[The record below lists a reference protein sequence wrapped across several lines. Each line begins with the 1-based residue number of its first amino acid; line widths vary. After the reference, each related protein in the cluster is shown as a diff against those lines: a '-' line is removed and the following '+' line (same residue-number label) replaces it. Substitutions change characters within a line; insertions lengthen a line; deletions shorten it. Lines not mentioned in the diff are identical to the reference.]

1 MIFMIRKGEIK
12 NSVVKRLLIIM
23 TGFTVLNSCTSYTAE
38 ANSQIAN
45 ISYRY
50 ADDDIRAVIKSRL
63 GDSVYI
69 APAVP
74 SNTELIKDVVAAAL
88 LEAQTGKPA
97 LIPVNL
103 NNNHWTGIAIR
114 RKLDGNIIVF
124 YNDSFGTP
132 VGGVSTQSGQY
143 IEAIKKIL
151 PTSEIVDLR
160 VHQQNDG
167 SSCGAFTAENLI
179 ALAGLSQVNLTP
191 EAARELLGK
200 INDARTIRI
209 LHLGSLQAKIITAAE
224 IIAGSVAGKY
234 VEAVSGVAFSDM
246 ANVAGAISDRL
257 THLYLIDTGNMGVSG
272 GDEESGYGLWVR
284 GSYGSGI
291 FKSQDSLQVKQKCR
305 GGSIGFDG
313 KLDDDTII
321 GIALN
326 HNRTKLTPKSTSE
339 TVVSNISNNTGSRFS
354 GDIRS
359 LIGSLYGSINMN
371 ERLVLGGEVR
381 LGQVD
386 AKVNYYSLI
395 NGNNRFKLKGE
406 LLGGSLVADY
416 YYPIAKLFLVPNLG
430 ISYETIRFKGK
441 DRGNLK
447 IEKLAI
453 RRPAIT
459 GGIAITGIFQV
470 GECQL
475 IPEIKAAYEA
485 GFSPKSNRLKI
496 RNSGGLSLSDYRIP
510 MLKDS
515 YRLGAIIGIAY
526 SRFEASAGYEQAR
539 YRRYLGNSFYGKL
552 RINI

>member
-1 MIFMIRKGEIK
+1 M
-12 NSVVKRLLIIM
+12 
-23 TGFTVLNSCTSYTAE
+23 NSCFRQILIALVLPTLMIIGVNGMVFGAGV
-38 ANSQIAN
+38 NPQIAN
-45 ISYRY
+45 ISYWY

-69 APAVP
+69 APALP
-74 SNTELIKDVVAAAL
+74 NNAELIRDVAAAAL
-88 LEAQTGKPA
+88 LEAQAGKPA

-114 RKLDGNIIVF
+114 MKVDGNIIVF

-132 VGGVSTQSGQY
+132 VGGASSESGQY
-143 IEAIKKIL
+143 IAAIKRIL
-151 PTSEIVDLR
+151 PTAEIVDLR

-191 EAARELLGK
+191 EAARDLLAN
-200 INDARTIRI
+200 ITDARTIRI
-209 LHLGSLQAKIITAAE
+209 LQLGSLEAKIITAAE
-224 IIAGSVAGKY
+224 IIEGSIAGKY
-234 VEAVSGVAFSDM
+234 AEAVSEVAFSDM

-272 GDEESGYGLWVR
+272 GDEEANYGLWIR

-291 FKSQDSLQVKQKCR
+291 FKPQNSLSIKQKST
-305 GGSIGFDG
+305 GGSIGFDS

-326 HNRTKLTPKSTSE
+326 YNQTKLTPKSTSK
-339 TVVSNISNNTGSRFS
+339 TVVNNISNNTGSKFS

-359 LIGSLYGSINMN
+359 IIGSLYGSINMN
-371 ERLVLGGEVR
+371 ERLVLGGEIR

-386 AKVNYYSLI
+386 AKVNYHSLI

-406 LLGGSLVADY
+406 LLGGSLAADY
-416 YYPIAKLFLVPNLG
+416 YYPIGQFFAVPNFG
-430 ISYETIRFKGK
+430 VSYETVRFKGK
-441 DRGNLK
+441 DQGNLK

-459 GGIAITGIFQV
+459 GGLAITGVLEI
-470 GECQL
+470 GECQF
-475 IPEIKAAYEA
+475 IPEIRASYEV

-496 RNSGGLSLSDYRIP
+496 KNNGGMVLSDYRIP
-510 MLKDS
+510 TLKDS
-515 YRLGAIIGIAY
+515 YRVGASIGIAF
-526 SRFEASAGYEQAR
+526 SRFEASAGYEQAH
-539 YRRYLGNSFYGKL
+539 YKRYLGNSFYGKL

>member
-1 MIFMIRKGEIK
+1 M
-12 NSVVKRLLIIM
+12 NSFFRQALIALVIPTLIIAGVNGM
-23 TGFTVLNSCTSYTAE
+23 VFAAGVNP
-38 ANSQIAN
+38 QIAN
-45 ISYRY
+45 ISYWY
-50 ADDDIRAVIKSRL
+50 GDDDIRAVIKSRL

-74 SNTELIKDVVAAAL
+74 NNSELIRASATAAL
-88 LEAQTGKPA
+88 LEAQAGKPA

-103 NNNHWTGIAIR
+103 SNNHWTGIAIR
-114 RKLDGNIIVF
+114 MKADGNIIVF
-124 YNDSFGTP
+124 YNDSFGTS
-132 VGGVSTQSGQY
+132 VGGISSESGQY

-151 PTSEIVDLR
+151 PMAEIVDLR

-179 ALAGLSQVNLTP
+179 ALAGLNQVNLTP
-191 EAARELLGK
+191 EAARELLAK

-209 LHLGSLQAKIITAAE
+209 LQLGSLEAKIITAAE
-224 IIAGSVAGKY
+224 IIAASLTGKY
-234 VEAVSGVAFSDM
+234 VEAVSEVAFSDM
-246 ANVAGAISDRL
+246 ANVAGATADRL

-272 GDEESGYGLWVR
+272 GDEESSYGLWVR

-291 FKSQDSLQVKQKCR
+291 LKPQNSYRIKQKST
-305 GGSIGFDG
+305 GVSIGFDS

-326 HNRTKLTPKSTSE
+326 HNQTKLKPKSTSE
-339 TVVSNISNNTGSRFS
+339 TVVSNISNNTGSKFS

-359 LIGSLYGSINMN
+359 IIGSLYGSINMN
-371 ERLVLGGEVR
+371 ERLVLGGEIR

-386 AKVNYYSLI
+386 SKVNYHSLI

-416 YYPIAKLFLVPNLG
+416 YYPIAKLFVVPNLG

-441 DRGNLK
+441 DQGNLK

-459 GGIAITGIFQV
+459 GGLALTGVFEI

-475 IPEIKAAYEA
+475 IPEIRASYEA
-485 GFSPKSNRLKI
+485 GFSPKSNRLKTK
-496 RNSGGLSLSDYRIP
+496 NSGGMVLSDYRIP
-510 MLKDS
+510 MAKDS
-515 YRLGAIIGIAY
+515 YRVGASMGIAF

-539 YRRYLGNSFYGKL
+539 YKRYLGNSFYGKL

>member
-1 MIFMIRKGEIK
+1 M
-12 NSVVKRLLIIM
+12 NSFFRQALIALVIPTLIIVGVNGM
-23 TGFTVLNSCTSYTAE
+23 VFAAGVNP
-38 ANSQIAN
+38 QIAN
-45 ISYRY
+45 ISYWY
-50 ADDDIRAVIKSRL
+50 GDDDIRAVIKNRL

-74 SNTELIKDVVAAAL
+74 NNSELIRDAAAAAL
-88 LEAQTGKPA
+88 LEAQAGKPA

-114 RKLDGNIIVF
+114 AKADGNIIVF

-132 VGGVSTQSGQY
+132 IGGVSSESGRY
-143 IEAIKKIL
+143 IEAIKNIL
-151 PTSEIVDLR
+151 PMAEIVDLR

-179 ALAGLSQVNLTP
+179 ALAGLNQVNLTP
-191 EAARELLGK
+191 EAARELLAN

-209 LHLGSLQAKIITAAE
+209 LQLGSLEAKIIAASE
-224 IIAGSVAGKY
+224 IIAGSIAGKY
-234 VEAVSGVAFSDM
+234 VEAVSEVAFSDM
-246 ANVAGAISDRL
+246 ANFAGATMDRL
-257 THLYLIDTGNMGVSG
+257 THLYLIDTGNMGVSS
-272 GDEESGYGLWVR
+272 GDEESNYGLWTR

-291 FKSQDSLQVKQKCR
+291 FKPQNSLAIKQKST
-305 GGSIGFDG
+305 GVSIGFDG

-326 HNRTKLTPKSTSE
+326 HNQTKLKPKSTSE
-339 TVVSNISNNTGSRFS
+339 TVVSNISNNTGSKFS

-359 LIGSLYGSINMN
+359 LIGSFYGSINMS
-371 ERLVLGGEVR
+371 ERLVLSGEAR

-386 AKVNYYSLI
+386 AKMNYQSLI
-395 NGNNRFKLKGE
+395 NGNSRFKLKGA
-406 LLGGSLVADY
+406 LLGGSLAADY
-416 YYPIAKLFLVPNLG
+416 YYPISKLFLVPNFG
-430 ISYETIRFKGK
+430 VSYETVRFKGK
-441 DRGNLK
+441 NQGNLK

-459 GGIAITGIFQV
+459 GGIALTGFFEI

-496 RNSGGLSLSDYRIP
+496 SNSSGIPLSNYRIP
-510 MLKDS
+510 MLKDT
-515 YRLGAIIGIAY
+515 YRLGASIAIAF

-539 YRRYLGNSFYGKL
+539 YKLYLGNSFYGKL

>member
-23 TGFTVLNSCTSYTAE
+23 AGFTVLNSYTAE

-45 ISYRY
+45 ISYWY
-50 ADDDIRAVIKSRL
+50 DDSDIRNVIRNRL

-88 LEAQTGKPA
+88 LEAPTGKPA

-114 RKLDGNIIVF
+114 TKLDGNIIVF
-124 YNDSFGTP
+124 YNDSFGTS
-132 VGGVSTQSGQY
+132 VGGESSESGQY

-151 PTSEIVDLR
+151 PMAEIIDLQ

-200 INDARTIRI
+200 INDGRTIRI
-209 LHLGSLQAKIITAAE
+209 LHLGSLQAKIITASE
-224 IIAGSVAGKY
+224 IIAGSMAGKY
-234 VEAVSGVAFSDM
+234 VQAVSGVAFSDM
-246 ANVAGAISDRL
+246 ANVAGATADRL

-272 GDEESGYGLWVR
+272 GDEESGYGLWTR

-291 FKSQDSLQVKQKCR
+291 FKPQDFLQVKQKST

-339 TVVSNISNNTGSRFS
+339 TVVSNISNNSGNRFS

-371 ERLVLGGEVR
+371 ERLILGGEIR
-381 LGQVD
+381 LGQVE
-386 AKVNYYSLI
+386 AKVNYHSLI

-406 LLGGSLVADY
+406 LIGGSLVADY
-416 YYPIAKLFLVPNLG
+416 YYPIAKLFLVPNFG

-441 DRGNLK
+441 DQGNLK

-453 RRPAIT
+453 RKPAIT

-510 MLKDS
+510 MPKDS
-515 YRLGAIIGIAY
+515 YRLGASIGIAY

-539 YRRYLGNSFYGKL
+539 YRRYLGNSFHGKL

>member
-1 MIFMIRKGEIK
+1 M
-12 NSVVKRLLIIM
+12 NSFCKQVLIALVLPTLIIV
-23 TGFTVLNSCTSYTAE
+23 GVNGIVFGARVNP
-38 ANSQIAN
+38 QIAN
-45 ISYRY
+45 ISYWY
-50 ADDDIRAVIKSRL
+50 GDDDIRAVIKSRL

-74 SNTELIKDVVAAAL
+74 NNSELIRAAAAAAL
-88 LEAQTGKPA
+88 LEAQAGKPA

-114 RKLDGNIIVF
+114 TKVDGNIIVF

-132 VGGVSTQSGQY
+132 VGGESSESGQY

-151 PTSEIVDLR
+151 PNAEIVDLR

-191 EAARELLGK
+191 EAAKGLLAK

-209 LHLGSLQAKIITAAE
+209 LQLGSLEAKIITAAE
-224 IIAGSVAGKY
+224 IIEGSMAGKY
-234 VEAVSGVAFSDM
+234 AEAVSGVAFSDM
-246 ANVAGAISDRL
+246 ANFAGATMDRL
-257 THLYLIDTGNMGVSG
+257 THLYLIDSGNIGISS
-272 GDEESGYGLWVR
+272 GDEESSYGLWIK
-284 GSYGSGI
+284 GNAGNGI
-291 FKSQDSLQVKQKCR
+291 FRPENAARIKQKST

-354 GDIRS
+354 GDIGS

-416 YYPIAKLFLVPNLG
+416 YYPIGKLFVVPNLG

-441 DRGNLK
+441 DQGNLK

-453 RRPAIT
+453 RRPAIK

>member
-1 MIFMIRKGEIK
+1 MIFMISKGETK

-23 TGFTVLNSCTSYTAE
+23 AGFAVLNSYTAE

-45 ISYRY
+45 ISYWY
-50 ADDDIRAVIKSRL
+50 GDDDIRAVIKSRL

-88 LEAQTGKPA
+88 LEAQAGKPA

-103 NNNHWTGIAIR
+103 SNNHWTGIAIR
-114 RKLDGNIIVF
+114 RKLDGNIILF

-132 VGGVSTQSGQY
+132 VGGVNSESGQY

-191 EAARELLGK
+191 EAARELLSK

-246 ANVAGAISDRL
+246 SNVAGAISDRL

-272 GDEESGYGLWVR
+272 GDEESGYGLWTR

-291 FKSQDSLQVKQKCR
+291 FKPQNSLAVKQKCR

-354 GDIRS
+354 GDIGS

-371 ERLVLGGEVR
+371 ERLVLGGEAR

-386 AKVNYYSLI
+386 AKMNYQSLI

-416 YYPIAKLFLVPNLG
+416 YYPIAKLFVVPNLG

-441 DRGNLK
+441 DQGNLK

-459 GGIAITGIFQV
+459 GGIALTGIFEI

-475 IPEIKAAYEA
+475 IPEIRASYEA

-496 RNSGGLSLSDYRIP
+496 KNSGGMVLSDYRIP
-510 MLKDS
+510 VPKDT
-515 YRLGAIIGIAY
+515 YRLGASMGISF
-526 SRFEASAGYEQAR
+526 SRFEVNAGYEQAR
-539 YRRYLGNSFYGKL
+539 YKRYLGNNFYGKL

>member
-1 MIFMIRKGEIK
+1 M
-12 NSVVKRLLIIM
+12 NSFFRQALIALVISTLIIAAVNGM
-23 TGFTVLNSCTSYTAE
+23 VFASPINP
-38 ANSQIAN
+38 QIAN
-45 ISYRY
+45 ISYWY
-50 ADDDIRAVIKSRL
+50 ADDDIREVIKSRL

-74 SNTELIKDVVAAAL
+74 NNSELIRDAAAAAL
-88 LEAQTGKPA
+88 LEAQAGKPA

-114 RKLDGNIIVF
+114 AKANGNIIVF

-132 VGGVSTQSGQY
+132 IGGVGSESGQY

-151 PTSEIVDLR
+151 PNAEIVDLR

-179 ALAGLSQVNLTP
+179 ALAGLNQVNLTP
-191 EAARELLGK
+191 ESARALLAN

-209 LHLGSLQAKIITAAE
+209 LQLGSLEAKIITATE
-224 IIAGSVAGKY
+224 IIAASLTGKY

-246 ANVAGAISDRL
+246 VNVAGATADRL

-272 GDEESGYGLWVR
+272 GEEESSYGLWVR

-291 FKSQDSLQVKQKCR
+291 FKPQNSYRIKQKST
-305 GGSIGFDG
+305 GGSIGFDS

-326 HNRTKLTPKSTSE
+326 HNQTKLTPKSTSE
-339 TVVSNISNNTGSRFS
+339 TVVVSNISNNTGSKFS

-359 LIGSLYGSINMN
+359 IIGSLYGSINMN
-371 ERLVLGGEVR
+371 ERLVLGGEIR

-386 AKVNYYSLI
+386 AKVNYHSLI
-395 NGNNRFKLKGE
+395 NGKGRFKLKGE

-416 YYPIAKLFLVPNLG
+416 YYPIAKLFVVPNLG
-430 ISYETIRFKGK
+430 ISYETIRFKDK
-441 DRGNLK
+441 NQGNLK

-459 GGIAITGIFQV
+459 GGLALTGIFEI

-475 IPEIKAAYEA
+475 IPEIRAAYEV

-496 RNSGGLSLSDYRIP
+496 SNNGGQSLSDYKIP
-510 MLKDS
+510 VPKDT
-515 YRLGAIIGIAY
+515 YRVGASMGIAF
-526 SRFEASAGYEQAR
+526 SRFEASAGYEQAH
-539 YRRYLGNSFYGKL
+539 YKRYLGNSFYGKL

>member
-12 NSVVKRLLIIM
+12 IKRLLIIM
-23 TGFTVLNSCTSYTAE
+23 TGFAVLNSYTAE

-45 ISYRY
+45 ISYWY
-50 ADDDIRAVIKSRL
+50 DDSDIRNVIRNRL

-88 LEAQTGKPA
+88 LEAQAGKPA

-103 NNNHWTGIAIR
+103 SNNHWTGIAIR

-132 VGGVSTQSGQY
+132 IGGVNSESGQY

-151 PTSEIVDLR
+151 PTSEIVDLK

-224 IIAGSVAGKY
+224 IIAGSITGKY

-246 ANVAGAISDRL
+246 ANFAGATADRL
-257 THLYLIDTGNMGVSG
+257 THLYLIDTGNMGVPG
-272 GDEESGYGLWVR
+272 GDEESGYGLWTR
-284 GSYGSGI
+284 GSYGRSI
-291 FKSQDSLQVKQKCR
+291 FQPHNSPAVKQKST
-305 GGSIGFDG
+305 GVSIGFDG
-313 KLDDDTII
+313 RMDDDTII

-326 HNRTKLTPKSTSE
+326 HNRTKLKPKSTPE
-339 TVVSNISNNTGSRFS
+339 TLVSNISNNTGSRFS

-371 ERLVLGGEVR
+371 ERLVLGGDIR

-386 AKVNYYSLI
+386 AKVNYHSLI
-395 NGNNRFKLKGE
+395 NSNNRFRLKGE
-406 LLGGSLVADY
+406 LLGGSLVSDY
-416 YYPIAKLFLVPNLG
+416 YYPIGKLFFVPNLG
-430 ISYETIRFKGK
+430 ISYEAIRFKGK
-441 DRGNLK
+441 DQENLK

-475 IPEIKAAYEA
+475 IPEIRAGYEA
-485 GFSPKSNRLKI
+485 GFSVKSNRLKI
-496 RNSGGLSLSDYRIP
+496 RNSGGLVLSDYRIP

-515 YRLGAIIGIAY
+515 YRLGAGIGISF
-526 SRFEASAGYEQAR
+526 SRFEASAGYER
-539 YRRYLGNSFYGKL
+539 TGYRRYFGNSFYGKL

>member
-1 MIFMIRKGEIK
+1 M
-12 NSVVKRLLIIM
+12 NSFFRQALIALVIPTLIIAAVNGM
-23 TGFTVLNSCTSYTAE
+23 VFASPINP
-38 ANSQIAN
+38 QIAN
-45 ISYRY
+45 ISYWY
-50 ADDDIRAVIKSRL
+50 GDDDIRAVIKSRL

-74 SNTELIKDVVAAAL
+74 NNSELIRASAAAAL
-88 LEAQTGKPA
+88 AEVQAGKPA

-103 NNNHWTGIAIR
+103 SNNHWTGIAIR
-114 RKLDGNIIVF
+114 MKADGNIIVF

-132 VGGVSTQSGQY
+132 VGGESSESGQY
-143 IEAIKKIL
+143 IAAIKTIL
-151 PTSEIVDLR
+151 PTAEIVDLR

-179 ALAGLSQVNLTP
+179 ALAGLNQVNLTA
-191 EAARELLGK
+191 EAAQELLSK
-200 INDARTIRI
+200 INDARTIR
-209 LHLGSLQAKIITAAE
+209 LLQLGSLQSKIITASE
-224 IIAGSVAGKY
+224 IIAASLTGKY
-234 VEAVSGVAFSDM
+234 VEAVSEVAFSDM
-246 ANVAGAISDRL
+246 ANVAGSIADRL

-272 GDEESGYGLWVR
+272 GDEEANYGLWVR
-284 GSYGSGI
+284 GSYGRGI
-291 FKSQDSLQVKQKCR
+291 FKPHDSLQVKQKST
-305 GGSIGFDG
+305 GLSIGFDS
-313 KLDDDTII
+313 KLADDTII

-326 HNRTKLTPKSTSE
+326 HNQTKLTPKSTSE
-339 TVVSNISNNTGSRFS
+339 TVVVSNISNNTGSKFS

-359 LIGSLYGSINMN
+359 IIGSLYGSINMN
-371 ERLVLGGEVR
+371 ERLVLGGEIR

-386 AKVNYYSLI
+386 AKVKYHSLI

-416 YYPIAKLFLVPNLG
+416 YYPIAKLFVVPNLG

-441 DRGNLK
+441 DQGNLK

-459 GGIAITGIFQV
+459 GGIALTGVLQK

-475 IPEIKAAYEA
+475 IPEIRASYEA

-496 RNSGGLSLSDYRIP
+496 RNSSGLVLSDYRIP
-510 MLKDS
+510 MAKDS
-515 YRLGAIIGIAY
+515 YRLGASMGIAF
-526 SRFEASAGYEQAR
+526 SRFEVNAGYEQAR
-539 YRRYLGNSFYGKL
+539 YKRYLGNSFYGKL

>member
-1 MIFMIRKGEIK
+1 M
-12 NSVVKRLLIIM
+12 NSFCRQVLIALVIPTLIII
-23 TGFTVLNSCTSYTAE
+23 GVNGIVFGARVNP
-38 ANSQIAN
+38 QIAN
-45 ISYRY
+45 ISYWY
-50 ADDDIRAVIKSRL
+50 DDADIRGVIKSRL

-74 SNTELIKDVVAAAL
+74 NNAELIRDVAAAAL
-88 LEAQTGKPA
+88 LEAQAGKPA

-103 NNNHWTGIAIR
+103 NNSHWTGIAIR
-114 RKLDGNIIVF
+114 TKLDGNIIVF

-132 VGGVSTQSGQY
+132 IGGEGSQSGRY

-151 PTSEIVDLR
+151 PTAEIVDLR

-179 ALAGLSQVNLTP
+179 ALAGLNQVNLTP
-191 EAARELLGK
+191 EAARELLAK

-209 LHLGSLQAKIITAAE
+209 LQLGSLEAKIIAASE
-224 IIAGSVAGKY
+224 IIAGSMAGKY
-234 VEAVSGVAFSDM
+234 AEAVSRVTFSDM
-246 ANVAGAISDRL
+246 ANVAGATADRL
-257 THLYLIDTGNMGVSG
+257 THLYLIDTDNMGVSG
-272 GDEESGYGLWVR
+272 GDEESSYGLWVR
-284 GSYGSGI
+284 GSYGRGI
-291 FKSQDSLQVKQKCR
+291 FKPQNSLAIKQKSTS
-305 GGSIGFDG
+305 GSIGFDG
-313 KLDDDTII
+313 KMDDDTII

-441 DRGNLK
+441 DQGNLK
-447 IEKLAI
+447 IEKLTI

-485 GFSPKSNRLKI
+485 GFSVKSNRLKI
-496 RNSGGLSLSDYRIP
+496 RNSGGLVLSDYRIP

-515 YRLGAIIGIAY
+515 YRLGAGIGISF

-539 YRRYLGNSFYGKL
+539 YRRYFGNSFYGKL

>member
-1 MIFMIRKGEIK
+1 M
-12 NSVVKRLLIIM
+12 NSFFRQALIALVIPTLIIAAVNGM
-23 TGFTVLNSCTSYTAE
+23 VFASPINP
-38 ANSQIAN
+38 QIAN
-45 ISYRY
+45 ISYWY
-50 ADDDIRAVIKSRL
+50 ADDDIREVIKSRL

-74 SNTELIKDVVAAAL
+74 NNSELIRDAAAAAL
-88 LEAQTGKPA
+88 LEAQAGKPA

-114 RKLDGNIIVF
+114 AKANGNIIVF

-132 VGGVSTQSGQY
+132 IGGVGSESGQY

-151 PTSEIVDLR
+151 PNAEIVDLR

-179 ALAGLSQVNLTP
+179 ALAGLNQVNLTP
-191 EAARELLGK
+191 ESARALLAN

-209 LHLGSLQAKIITAAE
+209 LQLGSLEAKIITATE
-224 IIAGSVAGKY
+224 IIAASLTGKY

-246 ANVAGAISDRL
+246 VNVAGATADRL

-272 GDEESGYGLWVR
+272 GEEESSYGLWVR

-291 FKSQDSLQVKQKCR
+291 FKPQNSYRIKQKST
-305 GGSIGFDG
+305 GGSIGFDS

-326 HNRTKLTPKSTSE
+326 HNQTKLTPKSTSE
-339 TVVSNISNNTGSRFS
+339 TVVVSNISNNTGSKFS

-359 LIGSLYGSINMN
+359 IIGSLYGSINMN
-371 ERLVLGGEVR
+371 ERLVLGGEIR

-386 AKVNYYSLI
+386 AKVNYHSLI
-395 NGNNRFKLKGE
+395 NGKGRFKLKGE

-416 YYPIAKLFLVPNLG
+416 YYPIAKLFVVPNLG

-441 DRGNLK
+441 NQGNLK

-459 GGIAITGIFQV
+459 GGLALTGIFEI

-475 IPEIKAAYEA
+475 IPEIRAAYEV

-496 RNSGGLSLSDYRIP
+496 SNNGGQSLSDYKIP
-510 MLKDS
+510 VPKDT
-515 YRLGAIIGIAY
+515 YRVGASMGIAF
-526 SRFEASAGYEQAR
+526 SRFEASAGYEQAH
-539 YRRYLGNSFYGKL
+539 YKRYLGNSFYGKL

>member
-1 MIFMIRKGEIK
+1 MSSFCRQVLVALVIPT
-12 NSVVKRLLIIM
+12 LIIVGVNGM
-23 TGFTVLNSCTSYTAE
+23 VFAAGVNP
-38 ANSQIAN
+38 QIAN
-45 ISYRY
+45 ISYWY
-50 ADDDIRAVIKSRL
+50 GDDDIRAVIKSRL

-74 SNTELIKDVVAAAL
+74 NNSELIRASAAAAL
-88 LEAQTGKPA
+88 LEAQAGKPA

-103 NNNHWTGIAIR
+103 NNSHWTGIAIR
-114 RKLDGNIIVF
+114 MKADGNIIVF

-132 VGGVSTQSGQY
+132 VGGEGSQSGRY

-151 PTSEIVDLR
+151 PTAEIVDLR

-179 ALAGLSQVNLTP
+179 ALAGLNQVNLTP
-191 EAARELLGK
+191 EAARELLAK

-209 LHLGSLQAKIITAAE
+209 LQLGSLEAKIITAAE
-224 IIAGSVAGKY
+224 IIAGSIAGKY
-234 VEAVSGVAFSDM
+234 AEAVSGVAFSDM
-246 ANVAGAISDRL
+246 ANFVGATMDRL
-257 THLYLIDTGNMGVSG
+257 THLYLIDSGNMGVSS
-272 GDEESGYGLWVR
+272 GDGELDYGLWIK

-291 FKSQDSLQVKQKCR
+291 FKPQNSLAIKQKTT
-305 GGSIGFDG
+305 GLSIGFDG
-313 KLDDDTII
+313 KIYDDTII

-326 HNRTKLTPKSTSE
+326 HNQTKLKPKSTPE
-339 TVVSNISNNTGSRFS
+339 TVIANISNNTGSGFS

-371 ERLVLGGEVR
+371 ERLVLGGEIR
-381 LGQVD
+381 LGQVE
-386 AKVNYYSLI
+386 AKVNYHSLI
-395 NGNNRFKLKGE
+395 NGNNRFRLKGE
-406 LLGGSLVADY
+406 LLGGSLTADY

-441 DRGNLK
+441 DQGNLK

-459 GGIAITGIFQV
+459 GGIALTGLFEF

-515 YRLGAIIGIAY
+515 YRLGASMGISF

-539 YRRYLGNSFYGKL
+539 YKRYLGNSFYGKL

>member
-1 MIFMIRKGEIK
+1 M
-12 NSVVKRLLIIM
+12 NSFFRQALIALVISTLIIAAVNGM
-23 TGFTVLNSCTSYTAE
+23 VFASPINP
-38 ANSQIAN
+38 QIAN
-45 ISYRY
+45 ISYWY
-50 ADDDIRAVIKSRL
+50 ADDDIREVIKSRL

-74 SNTELIKDVVAAAL
+74 NNSELIRDAAAAAL
-88 LEAQTGKPA
+88 LEAQAGKPA

-114 RKLDGNIIVF
+114 AKANGNIIVF

-132 VGGVSTQSGQY
+132 IGGVGSESGQY

-151 PTSEIVDLR
+151 PNAEIVDLR

-179 ALAGLSQVNLTP
+179 ALAGLNQVNLTP
-191 EAARELLGK
+191 ESARALLAN

-209 LHLGSLQAKIITAAE
+209 LQLGSLEAKIITATE
-224 IIAGSVAGKY
+224 IIAASLTGKY

-246 ANVAGAISDRL
+246 VNVAGATADRL

-272 GDEESGYGLWVR
+272 GEEESSYGLWVR

-291 FKSQDSLQVKQKCR
+291 FKPQNSYRIKQKST
-305 GGSIGFDG
+305 GGSIGFDS

-326 HNRTKLTPKSTSE
+326 HNQTKLTPKSTSE
-339 TVVSNISNNTGSRFS
+339 TVVVSNISNNTGSKFS

-359 LIGSLYGSINMN
+359 IIGSLYGSINMN
-371 ERLVLGGEVR
+371 ERLVLGGEIR

-386 AKVNYYSLI
+386 AKVNYHSLI
-395 NGNNRFKLKGE
+395 NGKGRFKLKGE

-416 YYPIAKLFLVPNLG
+416 YYPIAKLFVVPNLG
-430 ISYETIRFKGK
+430 ISYETIRFKDK
-441 DRGNLK
+441 NQGNLK

-459 GGIAITGIFQV
+459 GGLALTGIFEI

-475 IPEIKAAYEA
+475 IPEIRAAYEV

-496 RNSGGLSLSDYRIP
+496 SNNGGQSLSDYKIP
-510 MLKDS
+510 VPKDT
-515 YRLGAIIGIAY
+515 YRVGASMGIAF
-526 SRFEASAGYEQAR
+526 SRFEASDQR
-539 YRRYLGNSFYGKL
+539 QL
-552 RINI
+552 

>member
-1 MIFMIRKGEIK
+1 MSSFCKQVLVALVIPTMIIVGVNGMVFASPV
-12 NSVVKRLLIIM
+12 NP
-23 TGFTVLNSCTSYTAE
+23 
-38 ANSQIAN
+38 QIAN
-45 ISYRY
+45 ISYWY
-50 ADDDIRAVIKSRL
+50 GDDDIRAVIKSRL

-74 SNTELIKDVVAAAL
+74 NNSELIRASAAAAL
-88 LEAQTGKPA
+88 IEAQAGKPA

-114 RKLDGNIIVF
+114 AKADGNIIVF

-132 VGGVSTQSGQY
+132 IGGVSSESGQY
-143 IEAIKKIL
+143 IAAIKAIL
-151 PTSEIVDLR
+151 PTAEIIDLR

-191 EAARELLGK
+191 ETARALLAN

-209 LHLGSLQAKIITAAE
+209 LQLGSLEAKIITAAE
-224 IIAGSVAGKY
+224 VIAGSMAGKY
-234 VEAVSGVAFSDM
+234 AEAVSGVAFSDM
-246 ANVAGAISDRL
+246 ANFAGATMDRL
-257 THLYLIDTGNMGVSG
+257 THLYLIDSGNIGVSS
-272 GDEESGYGLWVR
+272 GDEESSYGLWTR

-291 FKSQDSLQVKQKCR
+291 FKPQNSPAVKQKFT
-305 GGSIGFDG
+305 GVSIGFDG

-326 HNRTKLTPKSTSE
+326 HNQTKLKPKSTPE
-339 TVVSNISNNTGSRFS
+339 TVVSNISNNAGSRFS

-359 LIGSLYGSINMN
+359 LIGSFYGSINMN
-371 ERLVLGGEVR
+371 ERLVLSGEMR

-386 AKVNYYSLI
+386 AKMNYQSLL
-395 NGNNRFKLKGE
+395 NGNSRFKLKGE
-406 LLGGSLVADY
+406 LLGGSLAADY
-416 YYPIAKLFLVPNLG
+416 YYPIGKLFFVPSLG
-430 ISYETIRFKGK
+430 VSYETIKFKGK
-441 DRGNLK
+441 DQGNLK
-447 IEKLAI
+447 IGKLVI

-459 GGIAITGIFQV
+459 GGLALTGVFKI

-475 IPEIKAAYEA
+475 IPEIRAAYET
-485 GFSPKSNRLKI
+485 GFSVKSNRLKI
-496 RNSGGLSLSDYRIP
+496 RNSGGLVLSDYRIP
-510 MLKDS
+510 MLKDT
-515 YRLGAIIGIAY
+515 YRLGASMGITF

-539 YRRYLGNSFYGKL
+539 YKRYSGNSFYGKL

>member
-1 MIFMIRKGEIK
+1 MIRKGEIK

-23 TGFTVLNSCTSYTAE
+23 AGFAVLNSYTAE

-45 ISYRY
+45 ISYWY
-50 ADDDIRAVIKSRL
+50 DDSDIRNVIRNRL

-74 SNTELIKDVVAAAL
+74 NNSELIRDSAAAAL
-88 LEAQTGKPA
+88 LEAQAGKPA

-103 NNNHWTGIAIR
+103 SNNHWTGIAIR

-124 YNDSFGTP
+124 YNDSFGTS

-151 PTSEIVDLR
+151 PTSEIVDLK

-167 SSCGAFTAENLI
+167 SSCGAFAAENLI

-224 IIAGSVAGKY
+224 IIEGSIAGKY
-234 VEAVSGVAFSDM
+234 AEAVSGVAFSDM
-246 ANVAGAISDRL
+246 ANVVGAISDRL

-272 GDEESGYGLWVR
+272 GDEESGYGLWTR

-291 FKSQDSLQVKQKCR
+291 FKPQDSLQVKQKST

-326 HNRTKLTPKSTSE
+326 HNRTELTPKSTSE
-339 TVVSNISNNTGSRFS
+339 TVVSNISNNTGSGFS

-371 ERLVLGGEVR
+371 ERLVLGGDIR

-386 AKVNYYSLI
+386 TKMNYQSLL
-395 NGNNRFKLKGE
+395 NGNRRFKLKGE
-406 LLGGSLVADY
+406 LLGGSLTADY

-430 ISYETIRFKGK
+430 IAYETIRFKSK
-441 DRGNLK
+441 DQGNLK
-447 IEKLAI
+447 IEKLVI

-496 RNSGGLSLSDYRIP
+496 RNSDGLSLSDYRIP

-515 YRLGAIIGIAY
+515 YRLGAGMGISF

>member
-1 MIFMIRKGEIK
+1 MIRKGEIK

-38 ANSQIAN
+38 ANSQIGN
-45 ISYRY
+45 ISYWY
-50 ADDDIRAVIKSRL
+50 DDADIRNVIRNRL

-74 SNTELIKDVVAAAL
+74 SNNELIRDAAAAAL

-132 VGGVSTQSGQY
+132 IGGVSTQSGQY

-151 PTSEIVDLR
+151 PTAEIVDLR

-179 ALAGLSQVNLTP
+179 ALAGLNQVNLTP
-191 EAARELLGK
+191 EAARALLAN

-209 LHLGSLQAKIITAAE
+209 LHLGSLQVKIITAAE

-234 VEAVSGVAFSDM
+234 VEAVNRVAFSDM

-291 FKSQDSLQVKQKCR
+291 FKSQDSLQVKQKSR
-305 GGSIGFDG
+305 GISIGFDG
-313 KLDDDTII
+313 KIDDDTII

-354 GDIRS
+354 GDIGS

-441 DRGNLK
+441 DQGNLK
-447 IEKLAI
+447 IEKLTI

-485 GFSPKSNRLKI
+485 GFSLKSNRLKI
-496 RNSGGLSLSDYRIP
+496 RNSGGLVLSDYRIP

-539 YRRYLGNSFYGKL
+539 YRRYWGNSFHGKL